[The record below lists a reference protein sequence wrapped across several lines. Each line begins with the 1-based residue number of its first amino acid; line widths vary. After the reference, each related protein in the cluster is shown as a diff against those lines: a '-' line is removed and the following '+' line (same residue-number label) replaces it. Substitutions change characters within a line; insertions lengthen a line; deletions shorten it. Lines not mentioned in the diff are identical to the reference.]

1 MTLDDFDEFCEVVVG
16 FAELK
21 GKQLS
26 PAALKLY
33 FRAVQSWDLQEFKA
47 AAEHLLCTSEFM
59 PTPKNFT
66 DLRNAGK
73 PTAHEA
79 WETAFANC
87 TSWRTGDSKAGE
99 LIDRVVRSIGGYRAI
114 AMADQERDLPHI
126 QRRFLEAYEDLS
138 KVEPARQAVP
148 QIAAVGARIALRG
161 PAPVASFL
169 PKLERAKTNKTRVSS
184 PGKSRDFEATP

>member
-1 MTLDDFDEFCEVVVG
+1 MTIDDFDEFCEVVVG

-21 GKQLS
+21 GKKLS

-33 FRAVQSWDLQEFKA
+33 FRAMQSWDLREFKA

-59 PTPKNFT
+59 PTPKSFT

-87 TSWRTGDSKAGE
+87 TTWRTGGSNAGP
-99 LIDRVVRSIGGYRAI
+99 LIDRVVQSIGGYRVI
-114 AMADQERDLPHI
+114 AMADEERDLPHI
-126 QRRFLEAYEDLS
+126 QRRFLEAYDQLS
-138 KVEPARQAVP
+138 AVDPARQAVP

-161 PAPVASFL
+161 PAPIANFL
-169 PKLERAKTNKTRVSS
+169 PKLEQAASDKPRVSS
-184 PGKSRDFEATP
+184 QAGEGRP